1 MMLRR
6 PTRRRRG
13 VSTVE
18 FAICVPVLLTVIF
31 AIVEYSRVLQIQH
44 GIREAAFEGARA
56 GVALDA
62 ATSDVTTAASNII
75 NALGIHG
82 ASVTVTPNPI
92 AYTSPTVTVSV
103 SAVPASSGWFVKF
116 FTGSMSI
123 TSTISLDR
131 EVQAVS
137 VTGS

>member
-1 MMLRR
+1 MPGRQLRS
-6 PTRRRRG
+6 RRG
-13 VSTVE
+13 AAAVE
-18 FAICVPVLLTVIF
+18 FALCVPALFTVLF

-44 GIREAAFEGARA
+44 AVRQAAFEGARA

-62 ATSDVTTAASNII
+62 ATSDVTTAASTII
-75 NALGIHG
+75 NSLGITG
-82 ASVTVTPNPI
+82 ASVGVTPNPL
-92 AYTSPTVTVSV
+92 AYTSPTVTVTV
-103 SAVPASSGWFVKF
+103 SAVPASNGWFVRF